1 MKVVAYNIKIF
12 EKEFLAKANNK
23 KHDITL
29 ISNALSIETT
39 IYAKGKEAVIVNTN
53 DDVSEKVINILAGFG
68 IKYIATRST
77 ATDHMDKVAAAKF
90 GIKLANI
97 LGFPEQL
104 VTRDMV
110 SIAEQT
116 FSTSDALQQ
125 IADKTIK
132 SLDLWQQGKCAGKA
146 CLSAKKC
153 QVNKD

>member
-1 MKVVAYNIKIF
+1 MKVVAYSIKIF

-29 ISNALSIETT
+29 ISNALSIETA
-39 IYAKGKEAVIVNTN
+39 IYAKGKEAVIVNTT

-77 ATDHMDKVAAAKF
+77 ATDHIDKAAAAKF
-90 GIKLANI
+90 GIKLANVPCI
-97 LGFPEQL
+97 SEQL

-110 SIAEQT
+110 SVAEQT

-125 IADKTIK
+125 IADQIIK

-153 QVNKD
+153 LVK